1 MRQATTKTRASATRT
16 KKAGRGRKLR
26 RWIFAFSLFTL
37 LLVGGVAGA
46 VYWKIDDALNTVT
59 QPNNQFSSPVSQ
71 VANTTYEPSK
81 PLSFVILGSDNR
93 EETGSMNT
101 DVMIVAVANPENKKV
116 TMVSI
121 PRDTRVKIPGY
132 RDYHKI
138 NSVFANGE
146 AERRKAERNNRIP
159 TEDGISLTKKTLHE
173 ILGIPI
179 DHYIAIDFEGFKAVI
194 DELGGVEI
202 NVDRKLVY
210 DDPTDDTHI
219 NLSPGLQVL
228 NGEQAL
234 GYVRHRHDNRGTK
247 YYSSDFD
254 RNRRQQEVIKA
265 IADKAASLE
274 GLTKIF
280 TVMDVGAKHIHTDFS
295 KEQIKGLAYDFKG
308 MNSSTVTTL
317 ENGAYWSGG
326 YTYLE
331 KEKLESVRS
340 SLQAEMGVSGNVVAQ
355 LNNSPVLG
363 KSEEAVAASSSQST
377 KKSTSK
383 AQSAAKPKAA
393 PEQTKEEAT
402 QAPGDDA
409 GNGNGDQVAPP
420 DIAVPEQQAEL
431 GQAGQTPPVQTETTP
446 AQPKNVPDPGNILP
460 PPDIL
465 SPVGHEV
472 IQKPAP
478 NQPHTQTTDTRF

>member
-1 MRQATTKTRASATRT
+1 MRQATTKTRASAART
-16 KKAGRGRKLR
+16 KKTGRSRKIR
-26 RWIFAFSLFTL
+26 RWIFALSLFTL

-59 QPNNQFSSPVSQ
+59 KPNDNFSSPVSQ
-71 VANTTYEPSK
+71 VTNTSYEPSK
-81 PLSFVILGSDNR
+81 PMSFVILGSDNR
-93 EETGSMNT
+93 VETGSMNT
-101 DVMIVAVANPENKKV
+101 DVMIVAVANPETKKV

-146 AERRKAERNNRIP
+146 AERRKAERNNQIP
-159 TEDGISLTKKTLHE
+159 TEDGISLTKKTLNE

-179 DHYIAIDFEGFKAVI
+179 DHYVAIDFDGFKAVI
-194 DELGGVEI
+194 DELGGVEV

-219 NLSPGLQVL
+219 NLSPGLQIL

-247 YYSSDFD
+247 YYSSDYD

-265 IADKAASLE
+265 IVDKAGSLE
-274 GLTKIF
+274 GLTKVF

-295 KEQIKGLAYDFKG
+295 KDQIKGLAYDFKG
-308 MNSSTVTTL
+308 FNSSTVTTL

-331 KEKLESVRS
+331 KDKLESVRS
-340 SLQAEMGVSGNVVAQ
+340 SLQAEMGVSGSIVAQ
-355 LNNSPVLG
+355 MNNSPVLG
-363 KSEEAVAASSSQST
+363 KSEEAVAASSSNTT
-377 KKSTSK
+377 KKTTTK
-383 AQSAAKPKAA
+383 TQAASKPKKTAEQPKEEAPPTPPAA
-393 PEQTKEEAT
+393 PEDSDE
-402 QAPGDDA
+402 
-409 GNGNGDQVAPP
+409 NLVAPP
-420 DIAVPEQQAEL
+420 DVDVPE
-431 GQAGQTPPVQTETTP
+431 GQTPPAQTEPSPT
-446 AQPKNVPDPGNILP
+446 PGNVLP
-460 PPDIL
+460 PPDII
-465 SPVGHEV
+465 SPVGQDV
-472 IQKPAP
+472 TQIPAP
-478 NQPHTQTTDTRF
+478 NQPNTQTDTRF

>member
-1 MRQATTKTRASATRT
+1 MRQATTKTRASAART
-16 KKAGRGRKLR
+16 KKTGRSRKIR
-26 RWIFAFSLFTL
+26 RWIFALSLFTL

-59 QPNNQFSSPVSQ
+59 KPNDNFSSPVSQ
-71 VANTTYEPSK
+71 VTNTSYEPSK
-81 PLSFVILGSDNR
+81 PMSFVILGSDNR
-93 EETGSMNT
+93 VETGSMNT
-101 DVMIVAVANPENKKV
+101 DVMIVAVANPETKKV

-138 NSVFANGE
+138 NAVFANGE
-146 AERRKAERNNRIP
+146 AERRKAERNNQIP
-159 TEDGISLTKKTLHE
+159 TEDGISLTKKTLNE

-179 DHYIAIDFEGFKAVI
+179 DHYVAIDFDGFKAVI
-194 DELGGVEI
+194 DELGGVEV

-265 IADKAASLE
+265 IVDKAGSLE
-274 GLTKIF
+274 GLTKVF

-295 KEQIKGLAYDFKG
+295 KDQIKGLAYDFKG
-308 MNSSTVTTL
+308 FNSSTVTTL

-331 KEKLESVRS
+331 KDKLESVRS
-340 SLQAEMGVSGNVVAQ
+340 SLQAEMGVSESIVAQ
-355 LNNSPVLG
+355 MNNSPVLG
-363 KSEEAVAASSSQST
+363 KSEEAVAASSSNTT
-377 KKSTSK
+377 KKTTTK
-383 AQSAAKPKAA
+383 TQAASKPKETT
-393 PEQTKEEAT
+393 EQPKEEAPPAT
-402 QAPGDDA
+402 PPTAEDSDE
-409 GNGNGDQVAPP
+409 NLVAPP
-420 DIAVPEQQAEL
+420 DVDVPEQQEEFVPE
-431 GQAGQTPPVQTETTP
+431 GQMPPAQTETPPT
-446 AQPKNVPDPGNILP
+446 PGNVLP
-460 PPDIL
+460 PPDII
-465 SPVGHEV
+465 SPVGQDV
-472 IQKPAP
+472 TQIPAP
-478 NQPHTQTTDTRF
+478 NQPNTQTDTRF

>member
-1 MRQATTKTRASATRT
+1 MRQATTKTRASAART
-16 KKAGRGRKLR
+16 KKTGRSRKIR
-26 RWIFAFSLFTL
+26 RWIFALSLFTL

-59 QPNNQFSSPVSQ
+59 KPNDNFSSPVSQ
-71 VANTTYEPSK
+71 VTNTSYEPSK
-81 PLSFVILGSDNR
+81 PMSFVILGSDNR
-93 EETGSMNT
+93 VETGSMNT
-101 DVMIVAVANPENKKV
+101 DVMIVAVANPETKKV

-146 AERRKAERNNRIP
+146 AERRKAERNNQIP
-159 TEDGISLTKKTLHE
+159 TEDGISLTKKTLNE

-179 DHYIAIDFEGFKAVI
+179 DHYVAIDFDGFKAVI
-194 DELGGVEI
+194 DELGGVEV

-219 NLSPGLQVL
+219 NLSPGLQIL

-265 IADKAASLE
+265 IVDKAGSLE
-274 GLTKIF
+274 GLTKVF

-295 KEQIKGLAYDFKG
+295 KDQIKGLAYDFKG
-308 MNSSTVTTL
+308 FNSSTVTTL

-331 KEKLESVRS
+331 KDKLESVRS
-340 SLQAEMGVSGNVVAQ
+340 SLQAEMGVSGSIVAQ
-355 LNNSPVLG
+355 MNNSPILG
-363 KSEEAVAASSSQST
+363 KSEEAVAASSSNSS
-377 KKSTSK
+377 KKSTTK
-383 AQSAAKPKAA
+383 TQAASKPKNTTEEPKEEAPPTPPAA
-393 PEQTKEEAT
+393 PEDSDE
-402 QAPGDDA
+402 
-409 GNGNGDQVAPP
+409 NQVAPP
-420 DIAVPEQQAEL
+420 DVDVPEQQEEYVPE
-431 GQAGQTPPVQTETTP
+431 GQTPPGQTEPSPT
-446 AQPKNVPDPGNILP
+446 PGNVLP
-460 PPDIL
+460 PPDII
-465 SPVGHEV
+465 SPVGQDV
-472 IQKPAP
+472 TQIPAP
-478 NQPHTQTTDTRF
+478 NQPNTQTDTRF

>member
-1 MRQATTKTRASATRT
+1 MRQATTKTRASAART
-16 KKAGRGRKLR
+16 KKTGRSRKIR
-26 RWIFAFSLFTL
+26 RWIFALSLFTL

-59 QPNNQFSSPVSQ
+59 KPNDNFSSPVSQ
-71 VANTTYEPSK
+71 VTNTSYEPSK

-93 EETGSMNT
+93 VETGSMNT
-101 DVMIVAVANPENKKV
+101 DVMIVAVANPETKKV

-146 AERRKAERNNRIP
+146 AERRKAERNNQIP
-159 TEDGISLTKKTLHE
+159 TEDGISLTKKTLNE

-179 DHYIAIDFEGFKAVI
+179 DHYVAIDFDGFKAVI
-194 DELGGVEI
+194 DELGGVEV

-210 DDPTDDTHI
+210 DDPTDNTHI
-219 NLSPGLQVL
+219 NLSPGVQVL

-265 IADKAASLE
+265 IVDKAGSLE
-274 GLTKIF
+274 GLTKVF

-295 KEQIKGLAYDFKG
+295 KDQIKGLAYDFKG
-308 MNSSTVTTL
+308 FNSSTVTTL

-331 KEKLESVRS
+331 KDKLESVRS
-340 SLQAEMGVSGNVVAQ
+340 SLQTEMGVSGSIVAQ

-363 KSEEAVAASSSQST
+363 KSEEAVAASSSNTT
-377 KKSTSK
+377 KKTTTK
-383 AQSAAKPKAA
+383 TQAASKPKETT
-393 PEQTKEEAT
+393 EQPKEEAT
-402 QAPGDDA
+402 PQDSDE
-409 GNGNGDQVAPP
+409 NLVVPP
-420 DIAVPEQQAEL
+420 DVDAPEQQEEFVPE
-431 GQAGQTPPVQTETTP
+431 GQTPPAQTETPPT
-446 AQPKNVPDPGNILP
+446 PGNVLP
-460 PPDIL
+460 PPDII
-465 SPVGHEV
+465 SPVGQDV
-472 IQKPAP
+472 TQIPAP
-478 NQPHTQTTDTRF
+478 NQPNTQTDTRF